1 MSACVAF
8 AARRAAQG
16 LFVFLICLSVVCRRQ
31 AAAQDVTV
39 DRDAYYRAV
48 DYCRHHLWSGKTLSP
63 DRQILCF
70 SAELVQDMD
79 VSFANDLNE
88 NGIFAV
94 RSPGGYGKPAMA
106 LANILRDRHATVVVY
121 DYCISACANF
131 LLIATDLTYVVRGA
145 LVLWHNSPADGLCTF
160 LAAAGD
166 GGPPKLQRGHCRPGE
181 LAVDTHWPALKE
193 FLKGRANNPDMLLP
207 ADTNYVRRMVSNKY
221 QGYLASGAYHDVL
234 WTIHPRYLPIL
245 FKTRIIYEAYPESE
259 EELNRI
265 LDRLHMKDARVIY
278 DP

>member
-1 MSACVAF
+1 V
-8 AARRAAQG
+8 
-16 LFVFLICLSVVCRRQ
+16 VLICLLVVCQGQ
-31 AAAQDVTV
+31 ARAEGATV

-48 DYCRHHLWSGKTLSP
+48 DFCRRNLWTQKTLLSP
-63 DRQILCF
+63 DKQVLCF

-94 RSPGGYGKPAMA
+94 RSPGGYAKPAIA
-106 LANILRDRHATVVVY
+106 LANILRDRHVTVVVY
-121 DYCISACANF
+121 DLCFSACANF

-160 LAAAGD
+160 LTTAGD

-193 FLKGRANNPDMLLP
+193 FLKGRAKNPDMLLP

-265 LDRLHMKDARVIY
+265 LDRLHMRDARVIY